1 MLSYASSLV
10 EATFLRRYKRFL
22 ADVEMEDGRVITAH
36 CANTGSMR
44 GCLEDRAP
52 CRLSFHDNPKR
63 KLQWSL
69 EQICVAGH
77 WIMVNTAKPNHVVEA
92 AIRAGTVPEL
102 AGYACVERERKTGQS
117 RLDLR
122 LSEHVTESQV
132 AWVEIK
138 NVTMREGRHARFPD
152 AVTKRGTKH
161 LRELTALVREGT
173 RAVLFFHVGTSGVT
187 EVHPADEIDPDYGEA
202 LRQAASA
209 GVELLAYV
217 CSMNAQQLWLTRRL
231 PVVL

>member
-1 MLSYASSLV
+1 MLSYSAPLV
-10 EATFLRRYKRFL
+10 EARFLRRYKRFL
-22 ADVEMEDGRVITAH
+22 VDIELEGGAVITAH

-44 GCLEDRAP
+44 ACLESGAP

-69 EQICVAGH
+69 EQIYVAGQ

-92 AIRAGTVPEL
+92 AIRADRIPEL
-102 AGYACVERERKTGQS
+102 AGYTIIERERKVGQS

-122 LSEHVTESQV
+122 LSGPSAEAPV
-132 AWVEIK
+132 AWVEVK
-138 NVTMREGRHARFPD
+138 NVTMRAEKIARFPD

-161 LRELTALVREGT
+161 LHELIEILGT
-173 RAVLFFHVGTSGVT
+173 GERAVLFFHVGTTGVV
-187 EVHPADEIDPDYGEA
+187 EVRPADAIDPEYGGA
-202 LRQAASA
+202 LRRAARA
-209 GVELLAYV
+209 GVEILAYA
-217 CSMNAQQLWLTRRL
+217 CDMSEEGLWLTRRL

>member
-1 MLSYASSLV
+1 MLSYGAPLV

-22 ADVEMEDGRVITAH
+22 TDVELADGRVVTAH

-44 GCLEDRAP
+44 GCLQERAP

-77 WIMVNTAKPNHVVEA
+77 WIMVNTAKPNRVVEA
-92 AIRAGTVPEL
+92 AIREGLIPEL
-102 AGYACVERERKTGQS
+102 TGYGCVEREKKIGQS

-122 LSEHVTESQV
+122 LSDHRLQEPV

-138 NVTMREGRHARFPD
+138 NVTMRDGQLARFPD
-152 AVTKRGTKH
+152 SVTTRGTKH
-161 LRELTALVREGT
+161 LRELTALAGDKV
-173 RAVLFFHVGTSGVT
+173 RAVLFFHVGTSGVIA
-187 EVHPADEIDPDYGEA
+187 VRPADDIDPAYGAA
-202 LRQAASA
+202 LREAASA

-217 CSMNAQQLWLTRRL
+217 CEMDARGLWLAGSV
-231 PVVL
+231 PIVL